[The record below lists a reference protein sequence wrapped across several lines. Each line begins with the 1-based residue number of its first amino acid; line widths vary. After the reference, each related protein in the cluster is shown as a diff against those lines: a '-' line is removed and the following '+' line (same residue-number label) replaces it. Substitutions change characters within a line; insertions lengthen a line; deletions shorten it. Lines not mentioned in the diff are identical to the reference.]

1 MASIT
6 AKYFS
11 ITTAIV
17 LALGLAPALAQN
29 GNINIL
35 ASSSVLSSSA
45 PLTNY
50 NGTIWGTNN
59 YTGGV
64 FAYTIGNS
72 NIPVYSG
79 TTSGQYNGLVV
90 DGSSLY
96 MDAGGGMYSIDTQTG
111 VATDYAD
118 GLASGA
124 RGNMTPVGSLLY
136 GATTGGFNNYGG
148 IFSYNI
154 NNSSWAKQLIG
165 FSNTNGAM
173 PESALNDINGIF
185 YGTTLEG
192 GLYGDGTIFSFNP
205 QTNTINSLFSFNTTD
220 GKLPYN
226 IAGMTYN
233 NGILYGTTSGG
244 GSGGG
249 GTLFA
254 FNVANDT
261 LTTLENF
268 VYSGTGL
275 VMNSSPIYAGGI
287 LYGTTNYGGA
297 YNDGMIYSYN
307 VNNNSFSDV
316 ADFSGNTAHPDN
328 GVLDIN
334 QVLYGEANG
343 NIYDV
348 SGYQAPQFY
357 ADTTLS
363 ITTPSDASNVPEPS
377 SALSMMFG
385 ALALFL
391 LRLRR
396 LAA

>member
-11 ITTAIV
+11 IATAIT
-17 LALGLAPALAQN
+17 LSLGLAPAWAQS

-35 ASSSVLSSSA
+35 ASSSALSSNA
-45 PLTNY
+45 PLTDY
-50 NGTIWGTNN
+50 NGSIWGTNN

-64 FAYTIGNS
+64 FAYTPGNN

-79 TTSGQYNGLVV
+79 TTTGQYNGLVV
-90 DGSSLY
+90 DGFSLY
-96 MDAGGGMYSIDTQTG
+96 MDAGGGMYSINTQTA
-111 VATDYAD
+111 VTADYAD

-124 RGNMTPVGSLLY
+124 RGNMTPVGSSLY
-136 GATTGGFNNYGG
+136 GATASGFNNYGG

-154 NNSSWAKQLIG
+154 NNSSLAKQLIG

-205 QTNTINSLFSFNTTD
+205 QMNTINSLFSFNGAD

-254 FNVANDT
+254 LNVANDT
-261 LTTLENF
+261 LSTLENF
-268 VYSGTGL
+268 VYSGTGT
-275 VMNSSPIYAGGI
+275 VMNSSPIYASGI

-316 ADFSGNTAHPDN
+316 ADFSGNTSHPDN

-343 NIYDV
+343 NIYDI

-357 ADTTLS
+357 TDTTLN
-363 ITTPSDASNVPEPS
+363 ITTPSDSSSVPEPS
-377 SALSMMFG
+377 SALSVVFG

-391 LRLRR
+391 LRRR
-396 LAA
+396 HFSA